1 MLGTGFG
8 DSDGGVEDFG
18 FSGLRV
24 EEGQHAVYYEE
35 AKVPQSSGA
44 QVTNLLNMSNFQSE
58 VI

>member
-8 DSDGGVEDFG
+8 DSDGGADDFG

-35 AKVPQSSGA
+35 AKVPKAGA
-44 QVTNLLNMSNFQSE
+44 QEANLLNMSNFQSE